1 MLAYNRPR
9 GYSDYGKRLALGTFD
24 DPGFACVKEA
34 GDHLV
39 LGNPDWGVIVARE
52 QAQYGKRHIRTAASG
67 AGRNHFGTRPATADG
82 IERQRKIGI
91 VLVRVMALN
100 FKVGGGIDQR
110 TTRITHRVGIPHIYV
125 AAQAGAQQRIE
136 STIHS
141 DNVVALPR
149 QLAKQI
155 RAGHHGRAADH

>member
-1 MLAYNRPR
+1 MFACHRPR
-9 GYSDYGKRLALGTFD
+9 SKSDDRERLAFGALNG
-24 DPGFACVKEA
+24 PRFASVQNA
-34 GDHLV
+34 GRGLV
-39 LGNPDWGVIVARE
+39 FGNPDWGVIVASE

-67 AGRNHFGTRPATADG
+67 AGRNYFGTRPATADG